1 MPERFKLIRGIEAEG
16 PLERVVFARGQ
27 PVEDSDGDFVTVWAG
42 PGNGKACRKCGRSI
56 DFTEVECEVEL
67 RDGSSVTAFQFHSAC
82 YSTWF
87 YGYQAP

>member
-1 MPERFKLIRGIEAEG
+1 MPERFKVISGFGETT
-16 PLERVVFARGQ
+16 LERVVFKRAQ
-27 PVEDSDGDFVTVWAG
+27 PVENAEGDFVTVWAG

-67 RDGSSVTAFQFHSAC
+67 RDGPHVTAFQFHADC
-82 YSTWF
+82 YSAWF